1 MGICLLDVSAWRRL
15 NRMRLVDTAA
25 FLITAFGVMM
35 VNAVAAV
42 LAGCAAHGALWA
54 YRRYL
59 RPARMPEVA
68 ARAQ

>member
-15 NRMRLVDTAA
+15 NRMRIVDAAA

-42 LAGCAAHGALWA
+42 LAGCAAHGALWV
-54 YRRYL
+54 YRKYM
-59 RPARMPEVA
+59 RPASTMEVA
-68 ARAQ
+68 AGVR